1 MRRAQPALYPVMR
14 ATAGFERSAES
25 WRQEAACQGMDAAIF
40 FPESEED
47 AGPAKAVCA
56 GCPVRMRCLDFALA
70 TRQDDG
76 IWGGLTE
83 TERRRARRRRQEA
96 ARAARKAGHAA

>member
-1 MRRAQPALYPVMR
+1 MAPPALHLYMSV
-14 ATAGFERSAES
+14 TAGFERSVES
-25 WRQEAACQGMDAAIF
+25 WRQEAACRGVDPAVF
-40 FPESEED
+40 FPDTEED
-47 AGPAKAVCA
+47 AGPAKAICA
-56 GCPVRMRCLDFALA
+56 SCPVRMRCLDYALS